1 MGARGRSAQRT
12 QRFPGKAAWLS
23 AAMAAVLAACSSDPA
38 IKPAKLTR
46 FDQTATVKEVWSND
60 VRGSGPYLLAAAVA
74 QGDVFAADAK
84 GRIVRIDGAKGK
96 TKWKIDTDEPLSGGV
111 GVGGGLVLAGTAK
124 GKVLAFDLDGKPRW
138 TTTVTSEVLSPP
150 AANDEWVVAR
160 SADGRFFG
168 LSAADGQRKWE
179 YQATLPSL
187 VLRSLGGISL
197 DAENAYAGLAGGKVV
212 ALRLRD
218 GIQLWES
225 SVSLPR
231 GDNEIERLA
240 DVADAPLQTGAQACA
255 ASFQGRVACLE
266 LAKGAPLWS
275 REVSSAQRVAGDA
288 RSLYVVDEIGN
299 IIAFD
304 RETAAQ
310 VWKQD
315 KFTGRRVGA
324 PLVVG
329 KHIVVADFEGY
340 VHVINAADGSLAGR
354 LRADGDA
361 IKSPPILVGDLVVV
375 QSVDGDLTAIS
386 IQ

>member
-1 MGARGRSAQRT
+1 MSARGRAWRWIE
-12 QRFPGKAAWLS
+12 RVPGRAAWLS
-23 AAMAAVLAACSSDPA
+23 LGLTALLAACSSDPA
-38 IKPAKLTR
+38 VKPAKLTR
-46 FDQTATVKEVWSND
+46 FDQTVTVKKVWSND
-60 VRGSGPYLLAAAVA
+60 VRGSGPYLLTAAVA
-74 QGDVFAADAK
+74 EGDVFAADAK
-84 GRIVRIDGAKGK
+84 GRIVRIDGVKGK
-96 TKWKIDTDEPLSGGV
+96 TKWKIDTDEPLSGGI

-124 GKVLAFDLDGKPRW
+124 GKVLAFDLDGKPKW
-138 TTTVTSEVLSPP
+138 NAGVTSEVLSPP
-150 AANDEWVVAR
+150 AANAEWVVAR

-179 YQATLPSL
+179 YQASLPSL
-187 VLRSLGGISL
+187 VLRSLGSISL
-197 DAENAYAGLAGGKVV
+197 DTENAYAGLAGGKVV

-240 DVADAPLQTGAQACA
+240 DVADAPLQLGTQACA

-266 LAKGAPLWS
+266 LAKGAPMWA
-275 REVSSAQRVAGDA
+275 RDVSSAQRLAGDE
-288 RSLYVVDEIGN
+288 RSIYLVDEISN

-329 KHIVVADFEGY
+329 KYVVVADFEGY

-354 LRADGDA
+354 LRADSDA
-361 IKSPPILVGDLVVV
+361 IKSPPIQVGDLVVV
-375 QSVDGDLTAIS
+375 QSVDGDLTAIA